1 MQLTGSE
8 AKYYA
13 YNIAVRLF
21 ATNSW
26 YHTHGQKPAVH
37 SPSPSWRSHGT
48 SRENTRF
55 YSASNAPQ
63 LYERYTVLNWTLPQT
78 ELMFAHV
85 SLHAGD
91 WVLDAACGQ

>member
-1 MQLTGSE
+1 MQGSE
-8 AKYYA
+8 AKYYL
-13 YNIAVRLF
+13 YNMAVRPF

-26 YHTHGQKPAVH
+26 YHNMDRAPRCMAHRCRGGLMAQAMK
-37 SPSPSWRSHGT
+37 
-48 SRENTRF
+48 NTRF

-63 LYERYTVLNWTLPQT
+63 LYERYTVPNWTLPQT

-91 WVLDAACGQ
+91 RGLDAACGQ

>member
-48 SRENTRF
+48 SLEK
-55 YSASNAPQ
+55 
-63 LYERYTVLNWTLPQT
+63 YTVLLSKQRPPT
-78 ELMFAHV
+78 V
-85 SLHAGD
+85 
-91 WVLDAACGQ
+91 